1 MSDEYI
7 LTKHDT
13 GKVDEVEPAFS
24 FTQIPSPSGTVYGTA
39 LEEIIDLSDSS
50 TLESENILNRRR
62 LRKFKENYSKELLH
76 IIFEQDFEYGFDSA
90 ADKFVRE
97 LMKQNEAVTREWLN
111 SVYVENYHD
120 VRVVIGLLQIISH
133 LQYHEIYP
141 QGLTMALAALAHANS
156 EARECGIRSFENWGT
171 IDSLSVLRTV
181 ECAESWLQEYLRQ
194 VINDLEEVF
203 EYHDSSR

>member
-141 QGLTMALAALAHANS
+141 QGPTMALAALAHANP
-156 EARECGIRSFENWGT
+156 EVRECGIRSFENWGT